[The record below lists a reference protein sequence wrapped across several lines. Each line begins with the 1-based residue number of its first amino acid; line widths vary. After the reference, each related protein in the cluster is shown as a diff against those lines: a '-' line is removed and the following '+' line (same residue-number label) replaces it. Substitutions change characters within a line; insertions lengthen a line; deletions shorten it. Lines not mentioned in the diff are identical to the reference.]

1 MTRAASLVLRPSFKP
16 PFHLKGAGLEDTTPY
31 SVSSR
36 EEYEE
41 LYGDLPEAPAKD
53 QPVNTTPALAGGAS
67 ALERPEPS
75 LPQAEML
82 PAAGSLEKSGSSAS
96 QTDKEQTDTPAPAG
110 NADVQKE
117 KVPAQN
123 DSSRPVPASQPAVLP
138 AAKKED
144 VASAQ
149 ENPLGAVPASQTAL
163 LPGVGKREVVA
174 AEDDPLRA
182 VLASQ
187 TAPTPAS
194 SGKKEAGAA
203 QKDLV
208 GTASASQTA
217 LLPGAG
223 KKDVPAK
230 PGTAVPPG
238 KPGVRGARVLAPPPV
253 GLPGLPVIKNAG
265 TTCYLFALLWS
276 FFFDDPLIEERV
288 RTVKKIREQAFTPE
302 QLAQDTGY
310 QLLVHLDRLIQLGKE
325 GKPIGLT
332 EMNAF
337 RNALMKH
344 VPQMVPETVLF
355 YDKVNKTYFEQIVA
369 RPTGQKDAEAALSHL
384 MGLVFDERTWK
395 FGVEKRI
402 KPEVDGIELVENPVR
417 AEEANGWHI
426 PLTIPFDDQGKIR
439 QGVSFGAVMDSFLHE
454 DNTDVSDAYKV
465 KANYAAKN
473 CADRMPCTVE
483 EIRRKWTGDFPPF
496 LAVVQK
502 RFLPTRQKLQ
512 GAIEVP
518 QELMFHE
525 SVSADGQSKAVYR
538 LKAAVYHSGG
548 VGGGH
553 YTAFVRNS
561 GRDYFCDDIRG
572 LPSETPQ
579 FLAGADHGY
588 ILKYE
593 LVETRRI

>member
-1 MTRAASLVLRPSFKP
+1 M
-16 PFHLKGAGLEDTTPY
+16 
-31 SVSSR
+31 
-36 EEYEE
+36 
-41 LYGDLPEAPAKD
+41 
-53 QPVNTTPALAGGAS
+53 
-67 ALERPEPS
+67 
-75 LPQAEML
+75 
-82 PAAGSLEKSGSSAS
+82 
-96 QTDKEQTDTPAPAG
+96 
-110 NADVQKE
+110 
-117 KVPAQN
+117 
-123 DSSRPVPASQPAVLP
+123 
-138 AAKKED
+138 
-144 VASAQ
+144 
-149 ENPLGAVPASQTAL
+149 
-163 LPGVGKREVVA
+163 
-174 AEDDPLRA
+174 
-182 VLASQ
+182 
-187 TAPTPAS
+187 
-194 SGKKEAGAA
+194 
-203 QKDLV
+203 
-208 GTASASQTA
+208 
-217 LLPGAG
+217 
-223 KKDVPAK
+223 
-230 PGTAVPPG
+230 
-238 KPGVRGARVLAPPPV
+238 
-253 GLPGLPVIKNAG
+253 IKNAG
-265 TTCYLFALLWS
+265 STCYLSALLWS